1 MFDEDVGLLLDLF
14 GAHLTPEHSTLTL
27 DLVQKIQIVWK
38 LDDAHWR
45 VVHDVDRGAILFDQL
60 DRIGAGVDG
69 SPDGSQR
76 CRVAMTTAQYL
87 TKGFGSV
94 GQKFAGSR
102 LDHLKV
108 NKWRDKMT

>member
-1 MFDEDVGLLLDLF
+1 MG
-14 GAHLTPEHSTLTL
+14 HLAPEHSTLTL
-27 DLVQKIQIVWK
+27 GLVQKIEIVWE

-45 VVHDVDRGAILFDQL
+45 VVCDVDGGAILFDQL

-69 SPDGSQR
+69 SPDGTQR
-76 CRVAMTTAQYL
+76 GRVAMSTAQDL

-94 GQKFAGSR
+94 GHKFAGSR

-108 NKWRDKMT
+108 SKMAAGKMTNQSPYLFQVS